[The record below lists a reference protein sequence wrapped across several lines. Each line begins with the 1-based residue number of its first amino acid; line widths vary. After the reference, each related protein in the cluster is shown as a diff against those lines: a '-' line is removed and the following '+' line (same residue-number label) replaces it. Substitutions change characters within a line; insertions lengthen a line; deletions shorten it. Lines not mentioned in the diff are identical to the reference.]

1 MKLLFIFLV
10 SFLLVG
16 CGIYGYTSEMRVYTV
31 SVSRIKNNIKTH
43 SSTINYEITNRLE
56 DKISKQYDLELAS
69 KGADYQLSGSIEDY
83 FIQPFSIGANEKAYL
98 NRVTLKMDVH
108 LLDQLENYRTAN
120 KNIVVFTDYNYNA
133 KRNFGEIKDSINNI
147 LAKKAAEEIY
157 NELFLRW

>member
-69 KGADYQLSGSIEDY
+69 KDTDYQLSGSITNY
-83 FIQPFSIGANEKAYL
+83 SIQPFSIGANDEVYL
-98 NRVTLKMDVH
+98 NRITLKMDVH
-108 LLDQLENYRTAN
+108 LLDQLENSQTVS
-120 KNIVVFTDYNYNA
+120 KKVVIFTDYDA
-133 KRNFGEIKDSINNI
+133 KQNFGAIRDSINNI